1 MHLFISIYTFIIIY
15 TFIVKLK
22 IVILRI
28 KVKKYF
34 IFSFKPEIN
43 QLFAQNEYFSNTIF
57 LQNILPCL
65 EGAGAGWECE
75 GGDEEGDAEGVD
87 EPVIM

>member
-1 MHLFISIYTFIIIY
+1 MNIFLILF
-15 TFIVKLK
+15 
-22 IVILRI
+22 
-28 KVKKYF
+28 
-34 IFSFKPEIN
+34 
-43 QLFAQNEYFSNTIF
+43 F

-65 EGAGAGWECE
+65 EGAGAGWEGE